1 MWQCCDRLP
10 CPDALRLFCA
20 AQDVGS
26 EVAQYIAS
34 AGGRL
39 RVQSAILGPKTEF
52 AQSIALRGAEPCNP
66 RRWMHAGMLEQL
78 FVRFI

>member
-1 MWQCCDRLP
+1 MWQCCDPLP

-52 AQSIALRGAEPCNP
+52 AQSSALRVAEPCNP
-66 RRWMHAGMLEQL
+66 RHWMHAGMLEQL
-78 FVRFI
+78 FVRLR